1 MVRSSSDSILCA
13 FARFPE
19 YERMADLSRM
29 CFWPV
34 LCPCSG
40 LGKEGQAASEYLQRN
55 PASFSGDGGILSA
68 SQAVYVLS
76 VLSLSVYFPYS
87 DDFCRLF
94 IVGGMCGAC
103 ETAWLLPERAKTFL
117 YLEGTRG
124 FWNFCCISGLY
135 IVADRL
141 SCSGGCGAHCNSGR
155 LPRHEEKNQESA
167 HCNSDDVF
175 HCTSLFSGGL
185 YGAAY
190 YSCGNSAAGNDDH
203 RRTAERD
210 SAWERFGFQLLYNNP
225 AVYSCIPVKSAWN
238 SGRGVYQS
246 V

>member
-1 MVRSSSDSILCA
+1 
-13 FARFPE
+13 
-19 YERMADLSRM
+19 MADLSRM

-124 FWNFCCISGLY
+124 FWNFGCISGLY
-135 IVADRL
+135 GHPLVFRKTSKSAKNTVTTAPYQRL
-141 SCSGGCGAHCNSGR
+141 ICRFSDIRPVYMNGLYEIHHMIAYREMLVYFGLAVIATYKREELLNWINLLLYSFFGSGR
-155 LPRHEEKNQESA
+155 YHIRRNKLTLIIEMTCCRRDDKIEQINPIKKFLPLIS
-167 HCNSDDVF
+167 
-175 HCTSLFSGGL
+175 
-185 YGAAY
+185 
-190 YSCGNSAAGNDDH
+190 
-203 RRTAERD
+203 
-210 SAWERFGFQLLYNNP
+210 P
-225 AVYSCIPVKSAWN
+225 
-238 SGRGVYQS
+238 
-246 V
+246 